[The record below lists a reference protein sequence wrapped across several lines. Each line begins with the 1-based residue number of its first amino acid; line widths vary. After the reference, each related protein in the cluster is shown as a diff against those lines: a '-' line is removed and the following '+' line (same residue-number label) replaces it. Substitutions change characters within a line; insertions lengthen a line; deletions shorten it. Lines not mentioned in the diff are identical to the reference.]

1 MEQLPSDGD
10 SSAAESGRSN
20 DELEEYQRRSAATA
34 AAGVDVND
42 IRDWMVT
49 RLPRRIWLQLNANNP
64 DGEYYHPDLSSRCPS
79 ALFCLKVAIFF
90 IVRLLFAPPRF
101 TSSSRAQ
108 I

>member
-20 DELEEYQRRSAATA
+20 DELADYQRRSAATA

-49 RLPRRIWLQLNANNP
+49 RLPRRI
-64 DGEYYHPDLSSRCPS
+64 
-79 ALFCLKVAIFF
+79 
-90 IVRLLFAPPRF
+90 
-101 TSSSRAQ
+101 
-108 I
+108 